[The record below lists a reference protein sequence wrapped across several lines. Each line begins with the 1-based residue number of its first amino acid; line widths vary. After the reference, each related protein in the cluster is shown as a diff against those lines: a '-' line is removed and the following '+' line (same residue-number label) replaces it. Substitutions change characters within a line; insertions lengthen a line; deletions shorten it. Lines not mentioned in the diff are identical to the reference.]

1 MPRLEEEQGRSR
13 LKGREGFQ
21 EGGRRK
27 GQQTKNWGAG
37 EVEDGL
43 GFSF

>member
-21 EGGRRK
+21 GGRRK